1 MDGVG
6 DLDVVIPTRDRPR
19 QLTACLNALAGQKSC
34 RFGVIV
40 VDDGGSQP
48 ASDSVPDDL
57 LRRLRITFVHNE
69 TSIGAGASR
78 NRGVEASDATHVVF
92 LDDDCIA
99 SADLICRHLHAL
111 AGQPVVS
118 LGPIL
123 SPPGRRMPVW
133 THWDADRL
141 EREYDLL
148 ATGRRSP
155 DWSHL
160 YTGNVGVRRADFL
173 SAGGFDPRFARQEDI
188 ELGHRLARL
197 GCRFEFDPGA
207 VVWHDSDRSL
217 RTWTRIPAASA
228 TFDVLMDRLDP
239 ESHRLSTV
247 RGDLAT
253 RHWAL
258 RIVRHIGATS
268 VARRGCVAA
277 AIGTGRL
284 LHALRADRLA
294 LLAFSLVWDLTYTSA
309 LRDATPESRS

>member
-1 MDGVG
+1 MNGVG

-19 QLTACLNALAGQKSC
+19 QLAACLDALAEQKSD

-40 VDDGGSQP
+40 VDDGGCLP
-48 ASDSVPDDL
+48 ASDSVPAE
-57 LRRLRITFVHNE
+57 LRRRLPITFVRNE
-69 TSIGAGASR
+69 ASIGAGASR
-78 NRGVEASDATHVVF
+78 NRGVQASGAIHVVF

-99 SADLICRHLHAL
+99 CADLIGRHRLAL
-111 AGQPVVS
+111 TGEPVVS

-141 EREYDLL
+141 EREYGLL
-148 ATGRRSP
+148 ASGRRSP
-155 DWSHL
+155 DWSHV
-160 YTGNVGVRRADFL
+160 YTGNVGLRRADFL
-173 SAGGFDPRFARQEDI
+173 SAGGFDPRFDRQEDI

-207 VVWHDSDRSL
+207 VVWHDSERSL

-239 ESHRLSTV
+239 DSHRLSTV
-247 RGDLAT
+247 RRDLAA

-258 RIVRHIGATS
+258 RMARRIGAGS
-268 VARRGCVAA
+268 VARRGLVAV

-284 LHALRADRLA
+284 LHTVRADRLA
-294 LLAFSLVWDLTYTSA
+294 LMAFSLVWDLTYTSA
-309 LRDATPESRS
+309 LRDATCESRS